1 MASNANA
8 HVVIRSA
15 TKFQAPSSRCYKGDL
30 AKAGHLT
37 IKLHQNVMQGMDN
50 FL

>member
-1 MASNANA
+1 MASNTKA

-15 TKFQAPSSRCYKGDL
+15 TKFQAPSSRRYNGDL

-37 IKLHQNVMQGMDN
+37 IKSTSKCHEMHR
-50 FL
+50 